1 MSQVVTHYYPSTPA
15 PVIAIDGPTASGKGT
30 VAQRVADALGF
41 HYLDSGALYRL
52 TALASARHHIA
63 LEQVDKLA
71 DVAANLQIAFRGG
84 AVLLE
89 GHDVSQ
95 EIRAE
100 AIGNRASALAV
111 HGPVRAALVGRQ
123 RAFRADPG
131 LVADGRDMGTV
142 IFPDATLKVFLT
154 ASPEARAER
163 RYKQLIAKGFSANI
177 ENLLK
182 DLRERDARDS
192 SRSTAPLKP
201 ADDAIILDT
210 SELSVDKA
218 VVTVIGWFDA
228 LTRGH
233 GIHPKT

>member
-1 MSQVVTHYYPSTPA
+1 MSVVTHYSATTPA
-15 PVIAIDGPTASGKGT
+15 PVVTIDGPSASGKGT
-30 VAQRVADALGF
+30 VAQRVAEELGF

-52 TALASARHHIA
+52 TALASTRHHIA
-63 LEQVDKLA
+63 IEQIDALA
-71 DVAANLQIAFRGG
+71 EVAGNLQIAFRGD

-89 GHDVSQ
+89 GHDVAH

-111 HGPVRAALVGRQ
+111 HGPVRAALVARQ
-123 RAFRADPG
+123 RAFRAEPG

-163 RYKQLIAKGFSANI
+163 RYKQLIGKGFSANI

-201 ADDAIILDT
+201 ANDAITLDT
-210 SELSVDKA
+210 SALSVDEA
-218 VVTVIGWFDA
+218 VATVIGWFDA

-233 GIHPKT
+233 GIHHKQ